1 MVCVCKRRWK
11 EGEFLTGKGSVWIWE
26 RWRRGLSVGMILLL
40 FGAGLFYCNKL
51 FANKQSIQKYEQFF
65 QTDKE
70 FDVLFVGSSHVI
82 NGVSP
87 LDLFRDYGI
96 SSFNLSMHGNYVKS
110 GYFLLK
116 AALERLEKEGR
127 HLPEMVVLDVYADGE
142 GIGNLHNAW
151 DSFALSGTK
160 KEMIRELAEEK
171 NNMEL
176 MMPFSLYHSRWSEL
190 KKNDFEPNINLLY
203 GVELR
208 YGVTYP
214 GKEIVTDAKD
224 KKPIEEE
231 KLSYVN
237 KIKTLCESYGIALV
251 LIHIPY
257 SYSPDWQREAN
268 SFYEY
273 ANENHLCFVN
283 YMNEEMGL
291 DFDIDFFDQGH
302 LNPVGMRQMTRE
314 MGELL
319 GSLGVKDRRQEPV
332 AEAWKKEY
340 EEFID
345 YRVKRL
351 KDITQAKI
359 YLMSLH
365 DPDLISVVQVKRKLL
380 EDVQIAKL
388 IERLKDGKNE
398 VMIVEEGEK
407 LLPSDG
413 KEGEYDL
420 YCVVHKKETID
431 SVADSGGFVWEEGVN
446 RGK

>member
-1 MVCVCKRRWK
+1 
-11 EGEFLTGKGSVWIWE
+11 
-26 RWRRGLSVGMILLL
+26 
-40 FGAGLFYCNKL
+40 
-51 FANKQSIQKYEQFF
+51 
-65 QTDKE
+65 
-70 FDVLFVGSSHVI
+70 
-82 NGVSP
+82 
-87 LDLFRDYGI
+87 
-96 SSFNLSMHGNYVKS
+96 
-110 GYFLLK
+110 
-116 AALERLEKEGR
+116 
-127 HLPEMVVLDVYADGE
+127 
-142 GIGNLHNAW
+142 
-151 DSFALSGTK
+151 
-160 KEMIRELAEEK
+160 
-171 NNMEL
+171 
-176 MMPFSLYHSRWSEL
+176 
-190 KKNDFEPNINLLY
+190 
-203 GVELR
+203 
-208 YGVTYP
+208 
-214 GKEIVTDAKD
+214 
-224 KKPIEEE
+224 
-231 KLSYVN
+231 
-237 KIKTLCESYGIALV
+237 
-251 LIHIPY
+251 
-257 SYSPDWQREAN
+257 
-268 SFYEY
+268 
-273 ANENHLCFVN
+273 
-283 YMNEEMGL
+283 
-291 DFDIDFFDQGH
+291 
-302 LNPVGMRQMTRE
+302 MTRE

-446 RGK
+446 RRK

>member
-1 MVCVCKRRWK
+1 M
-11 EGEFLTGKGSVWIWE
+11 SA
-26 RWRRGLSVGMILLL
+26 GMAVLL
-40 FGAGLFYCNKL
+40 FAGGLFYCNKL
-51 FANKQSIQKYEQFF
+51 LANKQSIQKYEQYF
-65 QTDKE
+65 QTDKQ

-96 SSFNLSMHGNYVKS
+96 ASFNLSMHGNYVKS

-116 AALERLEKEGR
+116 EALERLQKEGR
-127 HLPEMVVLDVYADGE
+127 NLPKMVVLDVYADGE
-142 GIGNLHNAW
+142 GTSNLHNAW

-160 KEMIRELAEEK
+160 KEMAKELAEDGK
-171 NNMEL
+171 SMEL

-190 KKNDFEPNINLLY
+190 KKNDFEPNINQLY

-208 YGVTYP
+208 YGVAYP
-214 GKEIVTDAKD
+214 NSEIVRNPEDKKEIQG
-224 KKPIEEE
+224 E
-231 KLSYVN
+231 KLSYVD
-237 KIKTLCESYGIALV
+237 KIKSLCESCGITLV

-273 ANENHLCFVN
+273 AKENQLCYVN
-283 YMNEEMGL
+283 YMNEDIGL

-302 LNPVGMRQMTRE
+302 LNPVGMRKMTRE
-314 MGELL
+314 VGKLL
-319 GSLGVKDRRQEPV
+319 WDLGVKDKRQE
-332 AEAWKKEY
+332 AEAGEWEKEY

-345 YRVKRL
+345 YRAKRL

-359 YLMSLH
+359 YLMSLQ

-398 VMIVEEGEK
+398 VMVVEEGDK

-420 YCVVHKKETID
+420 YCVVHKKED
-431 SVADSGGFVWEEGVN
+431 MGSVADSGGFVWEEGVN
-446 RGK
+446 RRK